1 MEAGMKKTGM
11 GFLLFVMGVMSA
23 ALLGAQ
29 TAVIREINGTVEVKQ
44 PGAQGWEAAKEGQR
58 LEAAS
63 LISTGFKSTA
73 LLSIGNSDIAIRPL
87 TRVSLEEMLAARN
100 AEQVTLNLRAGRIR
114 ANVKPP
120 AGGKVDFTVRSPMA
134 TASVRGTVFDFD
146 GTRLR
151 VEEGRVYLAAPNTAG
166 TYISTGHAAEG
177 EAGKPAGILE
187 IIKEELNPSLPA
199 GVDTVPAAIGPPS
212 ASGNLGIRFKW
223 SEQ

>member
-1 MEAGMKKTGM
+1 MKKTGL
-11 GFLLFVMGVMSA
+11 GVILLMSA

-29 TAVIREINGTVEVKQ
+29 TAVIREISGTVEVKQ
-44 PGAQGWEAAKEGQR
+44 PGAPEWKAAKAGQV
-58 LEAAS
+58 LETAA

-73 LLSIGNSDIAIRPL
+73 LLSIGNSAVAVRPL
-87 TRVSLEEMLAARN
+87 TRLSLEELLAARN
-100 AEQVTLNLRAGRIR
+100 GEQVTLNLRAGRIR

-120 AGGKVDFTVRSPMA
+120 VGGKVNFTVRSPIA

-166 TYISTGHAAEG
+166 TYISTGHTAAADG
-177 EAGKPAGILE
+177 GAGKIPGAIE
-187 IIKEELNPSLPA
+187 TIKEELSPALPA
-199 GVDTVPAAIGPPS
+199 GVDTVPAAIAPP
-212 ASGNLGIRFKW
+212 ASNGNLNIRFTW